1 MKAVKYVI
9 VESEQDYNN
18 EVTLSGGQKIIVN
31 TTIESVSNI
40 NRQVEV
46 VSVPKGLI
54 LQEGDVII
62 IHHNI
67 LRRKNDVKGREVR
80 SDYWIKDNYYFV
92 PPTEIFLY
100 KRDGVWYGLDP
111 FVFIEPI
118 KKKPEISKT
127 GIYLTT
133 KEKEVKNT
141 GYIKYINKEL
151 ESWGLKVGDK
161 VFFKDDSE
169 YEFEIEGQVLYRMK
183 TSDILGKFE

>member
-62 IHHNI
+62 IHHI
-67 LRRKNDVKGREVR
+67 HIEKN
-80 SDYWIKDNYYFV
+80 
-92 PPTEIFLY
+92 
-100 KRDGVWYGLDP
+100 
-111 FVFIEPI
+111 
-118 KKKPEISKT
+118 
-127 GIYLTT
+127 
-133 KEKEVKNT
+133 
-141 GYIKYINKEL
+141 
-151 ESWGLKVGDK
+151 
-161 VFFKDDSE
+161 
-169 YEFEIEGQVLYRMK
+169 
-183 TSDILGKFE
+183 